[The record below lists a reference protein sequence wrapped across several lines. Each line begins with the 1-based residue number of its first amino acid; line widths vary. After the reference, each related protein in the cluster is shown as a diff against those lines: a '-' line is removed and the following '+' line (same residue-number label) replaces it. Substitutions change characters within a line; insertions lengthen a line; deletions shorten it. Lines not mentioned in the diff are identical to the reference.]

1 LSAPAGAPGELD
13 GVARRIHAMRRQR
26 KLSLDGLAERTGL
39 TKSFLSKIER
49 GVSIPS
55 IATVLKL
62 ARAFDVD
69 VAHLFG
75 QAVESQSICIER
87 ARTSNNG
94 RGRLNVVPIAG
105 KRAQKNMSPFIM
117 YPTPEG
123 EEHFNEHA
131 GEEFLYVLRGEIEM
145 EFADRKER
153 LKAGDSIYFE
163 GHLLHRQRSISAD
176 AATLIVIEG
185 RDS

>member
-1 LSAPAGAPGELD
+1 
-13 GVARRIHAMRRQR
+13 MRGQR

-39 TKSFLSKIER
+39 TNSLLSKVER

-55 IATVLKL
+55 IATVLRL

-75 QAVESQSICIER
+75 QAVESRRICIER
-87 ARTSNNG
+87 ARASNSG
-94 RGRLNVVPIAG
+94 RGRLNLVPIAG

-117 YPTPEG
+117 YPAPEG
-123 EEHFNEHA
+123 EEQFNEHA
-131 GEEFLYVLRGEIEM
+131 GEEFLYVLRGEIAM
-145 EFADRKER
+145 EFADRKVR

-163 GHLLHRQRSISAD
+163 GHLAHRQRSIGGD
-176 AATLIVIEG
+176 AATLIVIKG

>member
-1 LSAPAGAPGELD
+1 MD
-13 GVARRIHAMRRQR
+13 
-26 KLSLDGLAERTGL
+26 DLAKRTGL

-55 IATVLKL
+55 IATILKL
-62 ARAFDVD
+62 AQAFDVD
-69 VAHLFG
+69 VAHVFG
-75 QAVESQSICIER
+75 HAVESESICIER
-87 ARTSNNG
+87 ARASKKSG
-94 RGRLNVVPIAG
+94 GRLNLLPIAG

-123 EEHFNEHA
+123 EERFNEHA

-145 EFADRKER
+145 EFADRKVR

-163 GHLLHRQRSISAD
+163 GHLLHRQRSIGAD

-185 RDS
+185 TNS